1 MTYPI
6 ASQFSVRPTFSTDE
20 FAKAVG
26 LRSPS
31 IRKSYS
37 RKGHAL
43 GIQPIKLPNGK
54 LRWPLDKIEQLLA
67 GAQQ

>member
-1 MTYPI
+1 MTYPTK
-6 ASQFSVRPTFSTDE
+6 SQYTVRPTLSTDE
-20 FAKAVG
+20 FATAVG
-26 LRSPS
+26 MRPQS

-43 GIQPIKLPNGK
+43 GIRPIKLPNGK
-54 LRWPLDKIEQLLA
+54 LRWPLDHIEQLIP

>member
-1 MTYPI
+1 MESKFT
-6 ASQFSVRPTFSTDE
+6 VRPTLSTAE
-20 FAKAVG
+20 FAEAVG
-26 LRSPS
+26 LRAPT